1 MPMELIV
8 AEETP
13 KRLVFELKGQGHT
26 ICNALKAK
34 LWAGKHVKV
43 ATYTI
48 SHPLIGVPKMI
59 VETDGEIKPRK
70 ALGDATESLRKEVA
84 DFKQELKKFRW

>member
-1 MPMELIV
+1 MELVII
-8 AEETP
+8 EETP
-13 KRLVFELKGQGHT
+13 KKLVFELKGQGHT
-26 ICNALKAK
+26 LCNILKAK
-34 LWAGKHVKV
+34 LWASKHVKV
-43 ATYTI
+43 ATYNI

-70 ALGDATESLRKEVA
+70 ALSDAAEALRKEVA